1 VTTRILLCDD
11 QALLR
16 AGFRVLIE
24 SADDLQVVGEA
35 ATGLEAL
42 SRVRAGDVDVVL
54 MDIRMPEV
62 DGIEATRRLV
72 SAVVSTRSL
81 VLTTFA
87 ADEYVLQ
94 ALQAGASGFLLKDA
108 PRASLLAGVRAVA
121 AGDVT
126 LEDSVLKRLV
136 ADHLDRMPDRAAP
149 PGLERLTAR
158 ERQVLHLVAAGQTN
172 GEIARNLFVSETTV
186 KTHVARTLAKLGARD
201 RIQLVVLA
209 HRSGL
214 A

>member
-1 VTTRILLCDD
+1 MISIVVADD
-11 QALLR
+11 QELVRDGLAAILGSEPDCEVIGTAADGAEAVGL
-16 AGFRVLIE
+16 VL
-24 SADDLQVVGEA
+24 SLQP
-35 ATGLEAL
+35 
-42 SRVRAGDVDVVL
+42 DIVL

-72 SAVVSTRSL
+72 SADVATRIL

-108 PRASLLAGVRAVA
+108 PRASLLAGVRSVA

-136 ADHLDRMPDRAAP
+136 ADHLDRIPDRQAP
-149 PGLERLTAR
+149 PGLDRLTAR
-158 ERQVLHLVAAGQTN
+158 ERQVLHLVAGGQTN
-172 GEIARNLFVSETTV
+172 EEIAQALFVSETTV

-201 RIQLVVLA
+201 RVQLVVLA

-214 A
+214 I

>member
-1 VTTRILLCDD
+1 VISIVVADD
-11 QALLR
+11 QELVRDGLAAIL
-16 AGFRVLIE
+16 GSE
-24 SADDLQVVGEA
+24 PDLEVVGTAADGAEA
-35 ATGLEAL
+35 IGLVL
-42 SRVRAGDVDVVL
+42 SLQPDICL

-72 SAVVSTRSL
+72 SAEVATRIL

-94 ALQAGASGFLLKDA
+94 ALHAGASGFLLKDA
-108 PRASLLAGVRAVA
+108 PRASLLAGVRSVA

-126 LEDSVLKRLV
+126 LEDSVLKGLV
-136 ADHLDRMPDRAAP
+136 ADHLDRMPDRQAP

-158 ERQVLHLVAAGQTN
+158 EEQVLHLLARGQTN
-172 GEIARNLFVSETTV
+172 EEIARTLFVSETTV

-201 RIQLVVLA
+201 RVQLVVLA

-214 A
+214 V

>member
-1 VTTRILLCDD
+1 MIRIVVADD
-11 QALLR
+11 QELVRDGLAAILDS
-16 AGFRVLIE
+16 E
-24 SADDLQVVGEA
+24 ADFAVVGIAADGAEA
-35 ATGLEAL
+35 VGLVL
-42 SRVRAGDVDVVL
+42 SLQPDVVL

-62 DGIEATRRLV
+62 DGIQATRRLV
-72 SAVVSTRSL
+72 SANVATRIL

-136 ADHLDRMPDRAAP
+136 ADHLDRSPVLPAP
-149 PGLERLTAR
+149 PGFERLTAR
-158 ERQVLHLVAAGQTN
+158 EKEVLQLVARGRRN
-172 GEIARNLFVSETTV
+172 DEIARTLFVSETTV
-186 KTHVARTLAKLGARD
+186 KTHVARTLVKLGARD
-201 RIQLVVLA
+201 RVHLVVLA

-214 A
+214 V